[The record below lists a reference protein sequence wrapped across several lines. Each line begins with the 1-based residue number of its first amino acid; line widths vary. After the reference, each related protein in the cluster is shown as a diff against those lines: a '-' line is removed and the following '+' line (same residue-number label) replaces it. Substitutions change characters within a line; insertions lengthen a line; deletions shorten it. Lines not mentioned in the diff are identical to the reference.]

1 MKLKKFIY
9 KKVKSTNDIAL
20 NKIKAGIT
28 DGVVR
33 ADNQTHGRGRYGK
46 RWISTKGNLFMS
58 IFFEIKNSVNLKKIT
73 ELNIKYIS
81 VFLQQSLKN
90 KISIKKPNDILI
102 NGSKLCGILQEIVL
116 HNKKKFM
123 ILGIGINIVSSP
135 NIKKYKTT
143 YLNDHIKKK
152 ISNILIFNSLR
163 RLYENKI
170 KDINRCT

>member
-9 KKVKSTNDIAL
+9 KKVESTNNIAFT
-20 NKIKAGIT
+20 KIKAGLT
-28 DGVVR
+28 SGVVR
-33 ADNQTHGRGRYGK
+33 ADSQTHGRGRYGK

-58 IFFEIKNSVNLKKIT
+58 IFFEIEIATNLKKIT

-81 VFLQQSLKN
+81 DFLKQILSN
-90 KISIKKPNDILI
+90 KISIKKPNDIFI

-123 ILGIGINIVSSP
+123 ILGIGINIISSP
-135 NIKKYKTT
+135 KIKKYKTT
-143 YLNDHIKKK
+143 YLNEHIKKK
-152 ISNILIFNSLR
+152 ITNIFVFNSLR

-170 KDINRCT
+170 EDIYRCT